1 MKTNKKQKHTACFL
15 NDAPC
20 SRGAPGPSKV
30 GPQKDQL
37 TKTQQRKLRKSPK
50 SVLALALEV
59 CP

>member
-20 SRGAPGPSKV
+20 RQGAPARGRV

-37 TKTQQRKLRKSPK
+37 TKAQQRKLRKSPK